1 MLDTGGALAGA
12 VDRQA
17 CERERILGGILGA
30 GAALLGL
37 LIVVSP
43 LYGDPGPAAL
53 LYGPGVALHLGHLL
67 WLRWPLPGVTASAA
81 RSRRVAISH
90 CLTYFVWVTS
100 ILALQLGGL
109 RAPAALVYPP
119 LVLMAGLI
127 WSGAAA
133 LGMALASTLA
143 GGALVW
149 LEGQGLLTQH
159 GLPMTP
165 LRVLMVLI
173 ACVIVT
179 AVMIRHAL
187 DIIERTTDEALE
199 SEQRHA
205 EQRQKLE
212 LELREAQRIEALGRL
227 AGGVAHDF
235 NNLLTVIMGY
245 AALLPRE
252 SAEEREAVDAIELAS
267 QRARSLTHQLLAF
280 GRRQVLRP
288 EVLELSQAIRELEPL
303 FGRLIHP
310 QIRVDLELAD
320 APCFTRVDRSQL
332 SQVVINL
339 VANARDSMPRGGHL
353 TISTGRDRPRDWQ
366 TGVALPKHGVWLSVR
381 DTGFGIDPA
390 VRTRIF
396 EPFFTT
402 KSAGT
407 GTGLGLATVHG
418 IVTQSGGTVEVESE
432 PGQGTRFLVA
442 LPSAEAPMDSVA
454 RAQREAHLP
463 SPTGQQVLVVDDD
476 VALREVM
483 RGVLDR
489 AGYRVRVAD
498 SAARALEQLQGS
510 ASPIDLMISDVVMF
524 GMNGLELARCARA
537 QLPHLPVLFVSGHAP
552 ELADS
557 MGKLDAGTEFL
568 AKPFGPEELLQ
579 KVRQSLAA
587 AKCLW
592 N

>member
-1 MLDTGGALAGA
+1 MLEAGGTVAGA

-17 CERERILGGILGA
+17 CERERMLGGILAAGA
-30 GAALLGL
+30 GLLLL
-37 LIVVSP
+37 LILVSP
-43 LYGDPGPAAL
+43 LFHDPVHSL
-53 LYGPGVALHLGHLL
+53 IVYGPGVALHLGHLL
-67 WLRWPLPGVTASAA
+67 WLRWPSRGGEAVAG

-133 LGMALASTLA
+133 LGMAFASALA
-143 GGALVW
+143 GIALVW
-149 LEGQGLLTQH
+149 LEGHGWLTHQGL
-159 GLPMTP
+159 PVTP
-165 LRVLMVLI
+165 LRLVMVLI
-173 ACVIVT
+173 ACVIIT

-187 DIIERTTDEALE
+187 DIIERTTQEALE

-205 EQRQKLE
+205 EQRQQLE

-252 SAEEREAVDAIELAS
+252 SADDREAVEAIELAS
-267 QRARSLTHQLLAF
+267 QRARALTHQLLAF

-288 EVLELSQAIRELEPL
+288 EVLELSDAIRELEPL

-332 SQVVINL
+332 GQVVINL

-353 TISTGRDRPRDWQ
+353 TISTGRDRPRDWNA
-366 TGVALPKHGVWLSVR
+366 GVALPEHGVWLSVR

-402 KSAGT
+402 KSAGN

-418 IVTQSGGTVEVESE
+418 IVTQSGGTVAVESE
-432 PGQGTRFLVA
+432 PGRGTRFLVA
-442 LPSAEAPMDSVA
+442 LPSAEAPQERAASVP
-454 RAQREAHLP
+454 REASLP
-463 SPTGQQVLVVDDD
+463 APGGQQVLVVDDD
-476 VALREVM
+476 APLREVM

-510 ASPIDLMISDVVMF
+510 TSPIDLLVSDVVMF

-537 QLPHLPVLFVSGHAP
+537 QLPQLPVWFVSGHAP

-557 MGKLDAGTEFL
+557 VGKLEPDAEFL

-579 KVRQSLAA
+579 KVRQTLAS
-587 AKCLW
+587 AKRRW

>member
-1 MLDTGGALAGA
+1 MLDAGGTLAGA

-17 CERERILGGILGA
+17 CERERMLGGILAAGA
-30 GAALLGL
+30 GILALLIL
-37 LIVVSP
+37 VSP
-43 LYGDPGPAAL
+43 FFHDPVNSL
-53 LYGPGVALHLGHLL
+53 ITYGPGVALHLGHLL
-67 WLRWPLPGVTASAA
+67 WLRWPSRGSFLPRPGRA
-81 RSRRVAISH
+81 RRVAISH
-90 CLTYFVWVTS
+90 CLTYLLYVTA
-100 ILALQLGGL
+100 ILAFQLGGL

-119 LVLMAGLI
+119 LVLLAGLV

-143 GGALVW
+143 AIALVW
-149 LEGQGLLTQH
+149 LESNGVLTHH
-159 GLPMTP
+159 GLPVTP
-165 LRVLMVLI
+165 LRLLMVLI
-173 ACVIVT
+173 ACVIIT

-187 DIIERTTDEALE
+187 DIIERTTQEALE
-199 SEQRHA
+199 NEQRHA
-205 EQRQKLE
+205 EQRQRLE

-252 SAEEREAVDAIELAS
+252 SSDEREAVEAIELAS
-267 QRARSLTHQLLAF
+267 QRARALTHQLLAF

-288 EVLELSQAIRELEPL
+288 EVLELSAAIRELEPL

-332 SQVVINL
+332 GQVVINL
-339 VANARDSMPRGGHL
+339 VANARDSMPRGGQL
-353 TISTGRDRPRDWQ
+353 TIATGRDQPRDWNG
-366 TGVALPKHGVWLSVR
+366 GVALPEHGVWLSVR

-402 KSAGT
+402 KTAGN

-418 IVTQSGGTVEVESE
+418 IVTQSGGTVAVESE
-432 PGQGTRFLVA
+432 PGRGTRFLVA
-442 LPSAEAPMDSVA
+442 LPSAEAPEEAAA
-454 RAQREAHLP
+454 RAPREASLP
-463 SPTGQQVLVVDDD
+463 APAGQQVLVVDDD
-476 VALREVM
+476 APLREVM

-498 SAARALEQLQGS
+498 SGARALEQLQGD
-510 ASPIDLMISDVVMF
+510 ASPIDLLVSDVVMF
-524 GMNGLELARCARA
+524 GMNGVELARCARA

-557 MGKLDAGTEFL
+557 AKLELGTEFL

-579 KVRQSLAA
+579 KVRQTLAS
-587 AKCLW
+587 AKRRW